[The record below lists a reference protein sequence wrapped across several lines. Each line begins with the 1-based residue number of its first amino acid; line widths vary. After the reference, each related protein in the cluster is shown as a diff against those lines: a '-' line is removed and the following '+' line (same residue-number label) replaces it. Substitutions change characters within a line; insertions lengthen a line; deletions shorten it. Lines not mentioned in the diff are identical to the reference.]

1 MRWANHQAFRLFI
14 FSVLVGNRDTVP
26 NGSALTRCRN
36 TVFQSA
42 GAQQSSS
49 VLQRYSTAAE
59 DIQSSTCYISLPLSY
74 GFFPVNAFTA
84 RSSFEGNL
92 TNVFWGVV
100 AAFSNPM
107 KFALWPAS
115 PGPNLF
121 PLPGMLFPSHFFKWS
136 FLELWPSTVER
147 VQCFHAGILGREL
160 TIVQEVYTSV
170 YSLGKWTVKGYIP
183 RKSVI
188 THWIHHRVRKP
199 WTICWQGEDEDVL
212 RSVFVPALTTY

>member
-1 MRWANHQAFRLFI
+1 MA
-14 FSVLVGNRDTVP
+14 
-26 NGSALTRCRN
+26 ALWH
-36 TVFQSA
+36 
-42 GAQQSSS
+42 
-49 VLQRYSTAAE
+49 AAE
-59 DIQSSTCYISLPLSY
+59 IPFSSPLELSRARLCYKSTPQLLKI
-74 GFFPVNAFTA
+74 
-84 RSSFEGNL
+84 
-92 TNVFWGVV
+92 
-100 AAFSNPM
+100 SNPQRAIFLYRSLM
-107 KFALWPAS
+107 VFSPLMLLLLDPALRATWQTSSGELLLLSVTRWSLHFGQRVLARIYFRCPECC
-115 PGPNLF
+115 F
-121 PLPGMLFPSHFFKWS
+121 QVIFFKWS